1 MTCDNNAGRPIWAPW
16 RIDYIRS
23 PKTGECFICAA
34 SESEGSTDGDF
45 LLVAQSRESL
55 VMLNRFPYTPGHL
68 LVSPKRHVGDISDLT
83 LEERADLM
91 DMIVKAKDVLTR
103 SLSPDGFNIGFN
115 LGAVA
120 GAGLAEHIH
129 AHIVPRWSGDTNF
142 MPVLGDVRVVP
153 EALDATWELLRG
165 AWEES

>member
-1 MTCDNNAGRPIWAPW
+1 
-16 RIDYIRS
+16 
-23 PKTGECFICAA
+23 
-34 SESEGSTDGDF
+34 
-45 LLVAQSRESL
+45 
-55 VMLNRFPYTPGHL
+55 L

-103 SLSPDGFNIGFN
+103 SLSPNGFNIGFN